1 MQLFFNSNID
11 LDTRQVTFDKIESK
25 HIVRVLR
32 KKEGDPIFITDGK
45 GVLFHCQ
52 ITSANDK
59 KCIVSIH
66 HQEKK
71 DPFKEYYLHVAIAPT
86 KNMGRLEWFLEKA
99 TEIGIHEITPIISEH
114 TEKSNLNIDRSNKLL
129 ISAMKQSLRS
139 RLPILNT
146 PTSFEDY
153 VNQKKCA
160 ENNFIAS
167 CKKNNYSLLEEKLI
181 KDSSAN
187 VLIGPEGGFSNNE
200 LNFAKNTNFM
210 PISLGNYRYRTET
223 AGISVCMIFS
233 LINK

>member
-1 MQLFFNSNID
+1 M
-11 LDTRQVTFDKIESK
+11 
-25 HIVRVLR
+25 
-32 KKEGDPIFITDGK
+32 
-45 GVLFHCQ
+45 
-52 ITSANDK
+52 
-59 KCIVSIH
+59 
-66 HQEKK
+66 
-71 DPFKEYYLHVAIAPT
+71 
-86 KNMGRLEWFLEKA
+86 EKA

-153 VNQKKCA
+153 VSEKKCV
-160 ENNFIAS
+160 ENNFIAT
-167 CKKNNYSLLEEKLI
+167 CKKNNYSLFEKNLI
-181 KDSSAN
+181 KGCPAN

>member
-1 MQLFFNSNID
+1 MNLFYSNNID
-11 LDTRQVTFDKIESK
+11 NDKAQISLTDQENRHLIK
-25 HIVRVLR
+25 VLR
-32 KKEGDPIFITDGK
+32 KSIGEVISVTDGIGNIYK
-45 GVLFHCQ
+45 CK
-52 ITSANDK
+52 IINTDKTSSTLSIINIDKNDSILPKLSIAISLTK
-59 KCIVSIH
+59 KTNR
-66 HQEKK
+66 
-71 DPFKEYYLHVAIAPT
+71 F
-86 KNMGRLEWFLEKA
+86 EWFLEKA

-139 RLPILNT
+139 RLPILNI

-153 VNQKKCA
+153 VSEKKCE
-160 ENNFIAS
+160 ENNFIAT
-167 CKKNNYSLLEEKLI
+167 CKKNNYSLFEKKLI
-181 KDSSAN
+181 KGCPAN

-223 AGISVCMIFS
+223 AGINVCMIFS

>member
-1 MQLFFNSNID
+1 MNLFYSNNID
-11 LDTRQVTFDKIESK
+11 NDKGQISLTDQENRHLIK
-25 HIVRVLR
+25 VLR
-32 KKEGDPIFITDGK
+32 KSIGEVISVTDGIGNLYK
-45 GVLFHCQ
+45 CE
-52 ITSANDK
+52 IINTDKTSSTLSIINFDK
-59 KCIVSIH
+59 NVSIFPKLSIAISLT
-66 HQEKK
+66 KK
-71 DPFKEYYLHVAIAPT
+71 TNRF
-86 KNMGRLEWFLEKA
+86 EWFLEKA

-114 TEKSNLNIDRSNKLL
+114 TEKSSLNINRSNKLL

-139 RLPILNT
+139 RLPILNI
-146 PTSFEDY
+146 PISFEDY
-153 VNQKKCA
+153 VSEKKCA
-160 ENNFIAS
+160 ENNFIAT

-181 KDSSAN
+181 KGSPAN